1 MIDVIESDSF
11 SNIEIVD
18 DHCDDGLDSN
28 VFEFRLLMETEKA
41 FLVSL
46 VEHPKEFEKHWL
58 PKSQVELKRTFVHKL
73 HDWVEVEVPDWLV
86 AEHGFNWG

>member
-1 MIDVIESDSF
+1 MIDLIEQDSF
-11 SNIEIVD
+11 SNITMEEDLSD
-18 DHCDDGLDSN
+18 DDLDSN

-46 VEHPKEFEKHWL
+46 VDFPKDFEKHWL

-73 HDWVEVEVPDWLV
+73 HDWVEIEVPHWLV
-86 AEHGFNWG
+86 AEHGFNWK